1 MRVFKSVATISGNR
15 SFEDIIGTLAGYYS
29 MRKAM
34 RNWFQTPSYP
44 AVIKGN
50 TYTFRILKARD
61 YHALRIISAENNES
75 EDLIIKDNTCVIEVH
90 SKTPGWLPLDVPKL
104 LTCLLDSGIAT
115 RKDEYFSSY
124 TPVAIDSDNLENFIP
139 VLKGE
144 KELPTPVVF
153 LTASKSFRKPVV
165 DPDVLQEKLM
175 GQAHVVYEADAKVSN
190 KIRNLLM
197 DKDGV
202 CHNPYGGTAEII
214 LSSFHRFRF
223 HFQDYAEP
231 EKAIPA
237 MMNQFH
243 QRVAKDTRW
252 KQYMFSTIMYLAEK
266 EKNNVLQNQ
275 NSELSDEIESLR
287 ARVKDKDDEELE
299 AIFDDLTTRLDN
311 ERALRLKAEN
321 RLAALEERL
330 KDTGVRHVSLSLPCD
345 ELYPGEL
352 RDAVLRIIERSRDSL
367 FPSGRLSEV
376 AGLVLENNRISDT
389 GNAFEEEVR
398 VLFSDPELSEKTQQ
412 RLGALGFTFE
422 WCGNCH
428 HVIYAPI
435 PKYSWTIAATPSDK
449 RSGLNAS
456 ANAVRDLFR

>member
-1 MRVFKSVATISGNR
+1 MRVFKSVATISGNQ
-15 SFEDIIGTLAGYYS
+15 SFEKIIGTIAGYYS

-34 RNWFQTPSYP
+34 RDWFQTPSYP

-75 EDLIIKDNTCVIEVH
+75 EDLIIRGNTCVLEVH
-90 SKTPGWLPLDVPKL
+90 SKTQGWLPLDVPKL
-104 LTCLLDSGIAT
+104 LTCLLDSGIVT
-115 RKDEYFSSY
+115 GKDEYFSSY

-153 LTASKSFRKPVV
+153 LSASKSFGKPVV
-165 DPDVLQEKLM
+165 DPEVLQEKLQ
-175 GQAHVVYEADAKVSN
+175 GQAHVVYEADTKVSN
-190 KIRNLLM
+190 KIRNLLR

-202 CHNPYGGTAEII
+202 CHNPYRGTAEII
-214 LSSFHRFRF
+214 ISAFHRFRF
-223 HFQDYAEP
+223 HFQDYAKP

-237 MMNQFH
+237 MIAQFH

-252 KQYMFSTIMYLAEK
+252 KQYMFSTMMYFAEK
-266 EKNNVLQNQ
+266 EKNNALQSQ
-275 NSELSDEIESLR
+275 NSELSDEIASLR

-299 AIFDDLTTRLDN
+299 AIFDELTARLDN

-330 KDTGVRHVSLSLPCD
+330 SNQGERHISLSLPSD

-352 RDAVLRIIERSRDSL
+352 RDAVLRTIERSKNSL

-376 AGLVLENNRISDT
+376 AGLILANNKVSDA
-389 GNAFEEEVR
+389 GKSFEEEVR
-398 VLFSDPELSEKTQQ
+398 TLFSDPELSEKTQQ
-412 RLGALGFTFE
+412 RLSALGFKLE
-422 WCGNCH
+422 WRGNCH

-449 RSGLNAS
+449 RSSLNAS
-456 ANAVRDLFR
+456 ANAMRDLFR